1 MCARGRG
8 KIRKYWCLS
17 AGMGVGLRYATNY
30 SQKEKHFS
38 CLGCI
43 AKEVRGIKCSKK
55 EIQVRQQENL
65 CKDKGNAD

>member
-1 MCARGRG
+1 
-8 KIRKYWCLS
+8 
-17 AGMGVGLRYATNY
+17 MGVDFRYAISY

-43 AKEVRGIKCSKK
+43 AKVRGIKCSKK

-65 CKDKGNAD
+65 LRIRVMDTGAKLQNYLIRAI